1 MSIPFTWIYLIHDP
15 HTQLYKIGKSDNP
28 AMRIKQLCSP
38 SSYGTI
44 PAAPTEYQLIEAW
57 LAPEAMERELHEAF
71 SDIRVR
77 GEWFDFRAYFTTVDV
92 PLNFLVQEHIET
104 EWFKANDR
112 WIGEYC
118 RLSDDF
124 HKMMDNHYSLY
135 ERLKAFDK
143 PLMLGSSLEVIH

>member
-28 AMRIKQLCSP
+28 DMRIKQLCSP

-77 GEWFDFRAYFTTVDV
+77 GEWFDFRAYFPTDDA
-92 PLNFLVQEHIET
+92 PLSFLVQEHIET
-104 EWFKANDR
+104 EWFKSRDR
-112 WIGEYC
+112 LIAEDN

-124 HKMMDNHYSLY
+124 HEMLDSNQSLY
-135 ERLKAFDK
+135 ERLNHPDNQIS
-143 PLMLGSSLEVIH
+143 LNSSLEVIH